1 MSLKTKVKSIMQQ
14 YPEARN
20 DDIFLMCKYYKNHF
34 ITTDLKELRIMS
46 KKGHNIPSPESLRRT
61 RQKIQEEGELLA
73 YEGVRIRRKELAE
86 EYRKAKGLLFDDEI
100 ITFLTNHIAITRN
113 ND

>member
-1 MSLKTKVKSIMQQ
+1 MSLKAKVWSIMET

-34 ITTDLKELRIMS
+34 NTTDLKELRIMS
-46 KKGHNIPSPESLRRT
+46 KKGHNVPSPESLRRT

-73 YEGVRIRRKELAE
+73 YEGVRARRRELAE
-86 EYRKAKGLLFDDEI
+86 EYRKAKGLPFDEEN
-100 ITFLTNHIAITRN
+100 ITFLTDNIAITTN
-113 ND
+113 K